1 MPSRLC
7 RSLACHVAAWTVLAL
22 AFGCSSGPRPTVGI
36 TQINPEPSSSASA
49 LRSTEPA
56 AAPTSAPELAFSSPT
71 PVAAP
76 PVIAD
81 PAAITHAT
89 GIAPPS
95 PLAPSAERTP
105 ASSASGSST
114 PALPNGVLP
123 FSVWAP
129 ILSLGDM
136 RVTKRAYPQ
145 TFEVKNDA
153 SLAAFTI
160 GHPYARWNGL
170 NVALGFAP
178 VLLKGELALHSLDLS
193 KNLYPLFH
201 GRLVLPTGR
210 RILVLDPGHGG
221 RDAGSRCVGRN
232 TWEKELTLDWAR
244 RIEKRLAGSGWQV
257 VLTRPDDRDLSLLDR
272 VAIADHHQADLFI
285 SLHFNSFVDA
295 PGGQQESGLETYSLT
310 PVGMPSSLK
319 RGFEDDTRKV
329 FANNRF
335 DTENLILAARL
346 HASLLNATGRKD
358 RGLRRAR
365 FMTVLREQ
373 RRPAALLEGG
383 FLSNPAEMALI
394 LQPEFREKMA
404 EAVCQALPQ

>member
-1 MPSRLC
+1 M
-7 RSLACHVAAWTVLAL
+7 LAL
-22 AFGCSSGPRPTVGI
+22 AFGCSSGPRPPIGI
-36 TQINPEPSSSASA
+36 TQLHPEPSA
-49 LRSTEPA
+49 LAPTEPA
-56 AAPTSAPELAFSSPT
+56 AAPVSVPELANLSPSASAPPLIAE
-71 PVAAP
+71 PVAIAP
-76 PVIAD
+76 ESL
-81 PAAITHAT
+81 AT
-89 GIAPPS
+89 AIAPPT
-95 PLAPSAERTP
+95 PLATRSEPAHAAAPGLSA
-105 ASSASGSST
+105 
-114 PALPNGVLP
+114 PALPSGVLP

-129 ILSLGDM
+129 VLSLGDM

-145 TFEVKNDA
+145 TFEVKNEA

-285 SLHFNSFVDA
+285 SLHFNSFVGGPA
-295 PGGQQESGLETYSLT
+295 GQQESGLETYSLT
-310 PVGMPSSLK
+310 PVGLPSSLK
-319 RGFEDDTRKV
+319 RGFEDDSRKV